1 MPFCAAG
8 KVESRRLHDDG
19 ADEVG
24 PGDLANPSA
33 CNNLNCLHSGQGLGA
48 TWRFESAAGRT
59 RRQIDS
65 RAEVVGSKDVQNNEL
80 LLEQAFE
87 AVHVS
92 VRTWIGLERSL
103 HEEVG
108 DLP

>member
-1 MPFCAAG
+1 
-8 KVESRRLHDDG
+8 
-19 ADEVG
+19 
-24 PGDLANPSA
+24 
-33 CNNLNCLHSGQGLGA
+33 LGA
-48 TWRFESAAGRT
+48 TRRFESAAGRT

-65 RAEVVGSKDVQNNEL
+65 RAEVVGSKDVHNDEL
-80 LLEQAFE
+80 RLEQAFE

-103 HEEVG
+103 YEKIG